1 MDLALFTDGKLPG
14 RLWPWA
20 WLSRREKLD
29 PVLQKLAAPLA
40 GPCEGLPFS
49 ENTAH
54 ISSCVTLGSMSPL
67 ALLNQSDPWQ
77 GA

>member
-29 PVLQKLAAPLA
+29 PVLQKLAAALA
-40 GPCEGLPFS
+40 GPLPWM
-49 ENTAH
+49 AP
-54 ISSCVTLGSMSPL
+54 LG
-67 ALLNQSDPWQ
+67 ALVGKKPSK
-77 GA
+77 G